1 MCFAPAFGDEEE
13 SMGKI
18 NERCGGIDV
27 GKRFLLCCVLTGAAH
42 EEPRS
47 QTRRFDATVSDL
59 VRLREW
65 LAAERITHVVM
76 ESTGSYWV
84 PVFNILE
91 GSFHYRAGQP
101 RGGKEPQGP
110 QDGSQGCRTSGRPPA
125 TRPYPRQ
132 LHPAQ
137 AHSRPARSNSPT
149 TAIDTRCDAR
159 AKLGRKTSGTRE
171 RQNWKCS

>member
-1 MCFAPAFGDEEE
+1 MCFAPAFGDEEG

-65 LAAERITHVVM
+65 LVAERVMHVVM
-76 ESTGSYWV
+76 EHWLLLGSSV
-84 PVFNILE
+84 QHP
-91 GSFHYRAGQP
+91 GRSFHCRAGQP

-125 TRPYPRQ
+125 TRSYPRQ

-137 AHSRPARSNSPT
+137 AHSRPAGSNSPT
-149 TAIDTRCDAR
+149 TAIDTRWGGR
-159 AKLGRKTSGTRE
+159 EPGRKTSGTRE